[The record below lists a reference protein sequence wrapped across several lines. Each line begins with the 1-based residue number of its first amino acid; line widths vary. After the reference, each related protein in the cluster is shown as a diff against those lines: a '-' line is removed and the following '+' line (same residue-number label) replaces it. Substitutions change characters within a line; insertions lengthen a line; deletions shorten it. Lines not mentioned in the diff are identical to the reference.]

1 MSKLAL
7 AVGVLLIAAGS
18 ITYHRYRSIDWFAPP
33 PRKPD
38 PVAQA
43 RAEAIRNIDFH
54 YSLRKSG
61 IGTPM
66 RIDVVLTNNGAH
78 DVRGIDIACEHR
90 GADGARLDVNRAIY
104 WGAVKVSETLK
115 INDLDMGL
123 VRVQSASVHCYVK
136 DLDVLKTP

>member
-7 AVGVLLIAAGS
+7 VVGVLLIVAGS
-18 ITYHRYRSIDWFAPP
+18 ITYHRYRSVEWFAPP
-33 PRKPD
+33 PREPD
-38 PVAQA
+38 PAVQA
-43 RAEAIRNIDFH
+43 RAAAIRDIDFH
-54 YSLRKSG
+54 YSWRPSG

-90 GADGARLDVNRAIY
+90 SASGARLDVNRAIY
-104 WGAVKVSETLK
+104 WGVVKTSETLK

-123 VRVQSASVHCYVK
+123 VRVQAASAHCYVK
-136 DLDVLKTP
+136 DLEVLKTP